1 MNNETIFSAYNKTKK
16 ALSEAGIENFGGEAR
31 HIIRYVTGYDNAKI
45 LTNYNDELTP
55 LQQTILDGIIKER
68 ITHYP
73 LQYILGVW
81 QFYSLDFFVGEG
93 VLIPRSDTEILVD
106 KCLDFLKDK
115 KKARVLD
122 LCAGSGCIAVSI
134 AKNSD
139 ASLIAAEKYEK
150 AYGYLLKNI
159 KRHNADVTPILADIF
174 DYETEEKFD
183 LIVSN
188 PPYISADE
196 IDLMNKETEFEPKE
210 ALFSEDST
218 AFYEFISKNYKKNLK
233 KGGMLAFEIGFLQGE
248 KVKNFMI
255 ENGYENVTVLKD
267 YDGNDRVVF
276 GTVN

>member
-1 MNNETIFSAYNKTKK
+1 MNKETIFSAYNRTKK
-16 ALSEAGIENFGGEAR
+16 ALNEAGIENYGGEAR
-31 HIIRYVTGYDNAKI
+31 FIIRYVTGYDNAKI

-55 LQQTILDGIIKER
+55 VQQTILNGIIAER

-73 LQYILGVW
+73 LQYILGIW

-122 LCAGSGCIAVSI
+122 LCAGSGCIAVCI